1 MSKNSINNLSRRE
14 RQIMDVIYRQREA
27 TAMDIMNNIPN
38 PPTYAAVRR
47 LIAILEE
54 KGYVTHRTD
63 GPRYVFRALEEM
75 DDVRKSAISH
85 LKDTFFRGSA
95 VKAVAAILDL
105 SSNDLTDSELDELG
119 QLIESARSEGR

>member
-1 MSKNSINNLSRRE
+1 MSKNAINNLSRRE
-14 RQIMDVIYRQREA
+14 RQIMDVIYRNREA

-54 KGYVTHRTD
+54 KGYVTHRTE
-63 GPRYVFRALEEM
+63 GPRYVFRAIEEL

-105 SSNDLTDSELDELG
+105 SSNDLTDSELDQLG
-119 QLIESARSEGR
+119 QLIKNAKSEGR

>member
-1 MSKNSINNLSRRE
+1 MSKSAINNLSRRE
-14 RQIMDVIYRQREA
+14 RQIMDVIYRNREA
-27 TAMDIMNNIPN
+27 TAMEIMNSIPN

-63 GPRYVFRALEEM
+63 GPRYVFRAIEEL

-105 SSNDLTDSELDELG
+105 SSEDLTEIELDELG
-119 QLIESARSEGR
+119 NLIDRARSEGR